1 MNNYYTTGQYQEF
14 IDDNDNYHRKID
26 DSKVFAKSVKRGY
39 STDIK
44 ESSPLYNKYYI
55 KVYPNKKLYDP
66 FPLYS
71 IGDTKNSFVDKI
83 CKSENLYKEVTES
96 VFNMYL
102 NYLKSESVQWFN
114 KAQRESAN
122 L

>member
-1 MNNYYTTGQYQEF
+1 MNKYYTTSQHQEF
-14 IDDNDNYHRKID
+14 IDENDNFHRKID

-44 ESSPLYNKYYI
+44 EASPLYNKYYI
-55 KVYPNKKLYDP
+55 KAYPNKSLYNP

-71 IGDTKNSFVDKI
+71 IEYTKNSFVDKI
-83 CKSENLYKEVTES
+83 CKSENSYKEVTES

-114 KAQRESAN
+114 KAQRESSN